1 MIGVSRC
8 LCGDNCSYRGDSN
21 LRERFK
27 LMDEEGKVIKI
38 CPEVMG
44 GLPIPR
50 VPAEIVNEQPLMVM
64 TKDGRDVTR
73 EFVTGARVALA
84 ILKMHHIKTV
94 VLKSR
99 SPSCGCG
106 TIYDGT
112 FSSTVIDGNGVF
124 ARMCLKEGIAVY
136 NEDNYVEDI

>member
-8 LCGDNCSYRGDSN
+8 LCGDCCSYRGDSN

-27 LMDEEGKVIKI
+27 LMDEKGKVVKI

-44 GLPIPR
+44 GLPTPR
-50 VPAEIVNEQPLMVM
+50 VPVM
-64 TKDGRDVTR
+64 TKDGRDVTK
-73 EFVTGARVALA
+73 EFVMGARVALA

-106 TIYDGT
+106 AIYDGT
-112 FSSTVIDGNGVF
+112 FSSTIINGNGVF
-124 ARMCLKEGIAVY
+124 ARMCLKEGITVY